1 MLAVWPWRRV
11 GARPRGLAA
20 GLVVVAMATA
30 GGRALAQIGSALP
43 DEPPVAPARTDAATA
58 PVSAPPS
65 VLPTG
70 SRAAEVEPPVAD
82 APSPSPSR
90 PSPSSPLP
98 PPSSAEAAPPLA
110 APVAPVATDGARL
123 DEIEQLA
130 RIAAR
135 KQELTDEKSIKW
147 DEAAKRIESAPVTQV
162 DDNGFSLKLP
172 DGSYALRLRALVQ
185 ADGRGFFDDDAL
197 QATDT
202 FLIRRFR
209 PSLEGTLFGLV
220 DYRLLPELAGTVQLL
235 DAYTDIH
242 PWAWLRVRVGRFKGP
257 IGLER
262 LQSDADLPLLER
274 ALDSNLSSVRE
285 LGVQLWG
292 DVAGGVAQYAVA
304 LFNGSVDGANA
315 DTDFNHA
322 KDLAARLFFQP
333 LRIAALADGGS
344 LGIGIAASFGNRKGK
359 LPTTSA
365 GVTSVVT
372 GLPSFRSA
380 GQNTFFQ
387 YLAPTDTTGAS
398 TVFTHQLTWHLNPQ
412 LSYYYETVG
421 LLAEYVVEGQGV
433 QKGNTTTTLTNQAA
447 HATLSYVF
455 NGKVGFDGVTPTVGF
470 DRKLGAPGAFE
481 LAVRWDWLRVDPAAF
496 GGAGGAS
503 ASAVEYADPS
513 RSARSAQGWTAG
525 FTWVPRRSVHL
536 AIDFGQTSFTGGAGT
551 TSAPV
556 DRKTENVLIARSQV
570 NF

>member
-1 MLAVWPWRRV
+1 MAAV
-11 GARPRGLAA
+11 
-20 GLVVVAMATA
+20 
-30 GGRALAQIGSALP
+30 GGRAAAQIGSAVP
-43 DEPPVAPARTDAATA
+43 DEPPVPPPLTDTEPAPG
-58 PVSAPPS
+58 SAPPA
-65 VLPTG
+65 PTG
-70 SRAAEVEPPVAD
+70 TSEIPAALAGASSPPAGSLPLPRAAEASPPV
-82 APSPSPSR
+82 
-90 PSPSSPLP
+90 P
-98 PPSSAEAAPPLA
+98 PP
-110 APVAPVATDGARL
+110 PVDGARL

-135 KQELTDEKSIKW
+135 KQEIYDEQSLKW
-147 DEAAKRIESAPVTQV
+147 DEAAKRIEKAPITQV
-162 DDNGFSLKLP
+162 DDNGFAFKLA

-185 ADGRGFFDDDAL
+185 ADGRGFLADDAL
-197 QATDT
+197 QASDT

-209 PSLEGTLFGLV
+209 PSLDGTLFGLV
-220 DYRLLPELAGTVQLL
+220 DYRLLPELAAVGGAVQLL

-242 PWAWLRVRVGRFKGP
+242 PWAWLRLRVGRFKGP

-292 DVAGGVAQYAVA
+292 DVAEGVAQYAVA
-304 LFNGSVDGANA
+304 LFNGTVDGANA

-333 LRIAALADGGS
+333 LRIPALSGGGS
-344 LGIGIAASFGNRKGK
+344 LGIGIAGSFGNRKGK
-359 LPTTSA
+359 LPTASA
-365 GVTSVVT
+365 SAVT
-372 GLPSFRSA
+372 GLPSFRSD

-412 LSYYYETVG
+412 LYYYYETLG
-421 LLAEYVVEGQGV
+421 FLAEYVVEGQGV

-447 HATLSYVF
+447 HATVSYVF

-481 LAVRWDWLRVDPAAF
+481 LALRWDWLRVDPAAF
-496 GGAGGAS
+496 GGSGAPAG
-503 ASAVEYADPS
+503 SAVQYADPT

-536 AIDFGQTSFTGGAGT
+536 AIDFGQTSFTGGAGA